1 MNHSSKESVGV
12 TGSLS
17 GDSVLPLAQFA
28 RDVRVV
34 RVAVYPARSAPFLS
48 TCMCFLVPEFPET
61 NPCRTSR
68 RTRRES
74 ETRGRETTKVLAR
87 DVRLFEGDAAERIR
101 FTCRVAMRSNK

>member
-1 MNHSSKESVGV
+1 V

-48 TCMCFLVPEFPET
+48 MCMCFLVPEFPET